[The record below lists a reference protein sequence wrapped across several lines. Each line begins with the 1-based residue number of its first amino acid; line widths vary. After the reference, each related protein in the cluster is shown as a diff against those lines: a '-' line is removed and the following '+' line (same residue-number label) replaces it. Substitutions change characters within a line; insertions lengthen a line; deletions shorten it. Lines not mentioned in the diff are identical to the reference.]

1 MPRPALTP
9 QLALDHLGELSSEVR
24 AALLLDERGD
34 LAAHTADESDR
45 GERLGALV
53 RELLERADAASEGPG
68 ARVAQVEVTTP
79 EGAVFAL
86 RAPAANGGSAGWT
99 IAVVAERLALPSLMF
114 YDLLHVLARLQPE
127 AA

>member
-24 AALLLDERGD
+24 AALLLDASGE
-34 LAAHTADESDR
+34 LAAHTVEEPER
-45 GERLGALV
+45 GMRLGALV
-53 RELLERADAASEGPG
+53 RELFERADAASEGPG
-68 ARVAQVEVTTP
+68 APVAQVEVTTL

-86 RAPAANGGSAGWT
+86 RVAPPNGGSAGWT

-114 YDLLHVLARLQPE
+114 YDLRHVLARLEAE